1 MYIFNSQLVM
11 FRDAKRGFGD
21 RAAIASRFN
30 GSWLVLFLIKT
41 LKIKP
46 IFMLLLDFECYLFLL
61 QLNGGSCMETT
72 LPH

>member
-1 MYIFNSQLVM
+1 MYIFNSHLIM

-21 RAAIASRFN
+21 RANSLERFN
-30 GSWLVLFLIKT
+30 GSWLVLFLIKK
-41 LKIKP
+41 LKVKP
-46 IFMLLLDFECYLFLL
+46 IIMLLLDFECYLFLL